1 MAAKEGYGGFG
12 FLSKKYLPLPINK
25 GDRWSNI
32 FLKKNLTTLF
42 RRQRDTSTVKKANDN
57 LKILNII
64 FMTQNPY
71 FTANQGDM
79 FLDILTP
86 MLPFPSKICFSF

>member
-1 MAAKEGYGGFG
+1 MVKYFSEKE
-12 FLSKKYLPLPINK
+12 S
-25 GDRWSNI
+25 
-32 FLKKNLTTLF
+32 TTLF

-64 FMTQNPY
+64 FMTQNQY

-86 MLPFPSKICFSF
+86 MLPFPSKICFCFWMRSTFPILLIPHYH